1 MRNILITGASGSI
14 GQALAL
20 QYAAPDVTLV
30 LQGRRVP
37 ALDSLRYQCE
47 ARGAQ
52 VVVGAFDITQIETL
66 QHWVSALE
74 QTLAFDIVIVNQGIN
89 INIGADGKGES
100 WEDTDHLFNVNLR
113 AAIALVQAVLPGMRT
128 RRAGQIVLISSL
140 AAYFG
145 LPTTPAYCASKAAL
159 KSYGES
165 LRGWLASE
173 GVGVSVVLPGY
184 VESEMSAAMP
194 GPKPWLWSAERAAA
208 VIQKGVA
215 RDQATISFPF
225 PLNVGTWLLSVLP
238 MDWSIRLLR
247 WMGYR
252 A

>member
-1 MRNILITGASGSI
+1 M
-14 GQALAL
+14 
-20 QYAAPDVTLV
+20 
-30 LQGRRVP
+30 
-37 ALDSLRYQCE
+37 
-47 ARGAQ
+47 
-52 VVVGAFDITQIETL
+52 
-66 QHWVSALE
+66 
-74 QTLAFDIVIVNQGIN
+74 
-89 INIGADGKGES
+89 
-100 WEDTDHLFNVNLR
+100 
-113 AAIALVQAVLPGMRT
+113 
-128 RRAGQIVLISSL
+128 
-140 AAYFG
+140 
-145 LPTTPAYCASKAAL
+145 
-159 KSYGES
+159 
-165 LRGWLASE
+165 RGWLAPE

-215 RDQATISFPF
+215 RNQATIRFPF